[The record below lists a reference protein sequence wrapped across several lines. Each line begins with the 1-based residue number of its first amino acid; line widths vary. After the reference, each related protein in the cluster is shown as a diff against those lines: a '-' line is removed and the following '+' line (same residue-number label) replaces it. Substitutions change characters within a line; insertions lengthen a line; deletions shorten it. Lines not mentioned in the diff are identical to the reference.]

1 MVEEIISSVGSIDLI
16 DRNLAA
22 ALSIDYTVFAMAVV
36 TMGLLLI
43 VAIIRHKIDHMAR
56 GKEYFENVLEAV
68 YHERKNLSGSY
79 SCSVHYIASIL
90 CGYFNANL
98 MSSSS

>member
-16 DRNLAA
+16 DRNLAGDVKS
-22 ALSIDYTVFAMAVV
+22 LSIDYTVFAMAVV

-56 GKEYFENVLEAV
+56 GKEYFENVLDAV
-68 YHERKNLSGSY
+68 YHERKSLSGSY
-79 SCSVHYIASIL
+79 LCPVHL
-90 CGYFNANL
+90 FNCV
-98 MSSSS
+98 